1 MNKLTISTITTFI
14 LIGIYFNSNAQTWQK
29 SFSAGN
35 TDVNGEFLGGSE
47 VLNLVGHK
55 KKLYA
60 SVGYWEDETN
70 VWYGGSNP
78 NLGWGQIICL
88 DSADGT
94 WKEDLDMG
102 ASHLRPEI
110 LKEVIFTNDAQGS
123 PLTSPDT
130 LLIAA
135 TYSPNYFTSTVSARA
150 FTRNDITGTWEQTLI
165 YQGGFPAGE
174 NYSIRDMQVYT
185 DQITGVEQL
194 YISVGTKGIF
204 TGVYDP
210 NITGKIQWN
219 SIPEFGPVNI
229 RPLGIT
235 SVNNALYFS
244 SGNKLYKRNDG
255 INPTYSVAHDFSDL
269 NSYINSAVGG
279 IRGLTAISNPN
290 GNNEALLL
298 MWCPNG
304 QSQGVIYRLEPDDTG
319 GFNRMYEAKIS
330 QVVENYLPG
339 TNVSYLLGAYN
350 EFYEFEDPT
359 NNEKYHI
366 IGIEASISGGNY
378 PTWNGFYRGGMFV
391 KRDNN
396 MQYILEEIN
405 GLIGTNDTA
414 LVANR
419 CYIKSPFDNDDAIY
433 FGGFDPNGNTST
445 NMAWIYRKDYQTNS
459 VGELLQQK
467 CNVTVFPIP
476 AFDFLNV
483 ETKSNECNQYE
494 IISILGKT
502 LQSGIVCSGKQI
514 IDVSELPSNIYFIRI
529 GNEIVKFIKID

>member
-1 MNKLTISTITTFI
+1 MNRIISIVTF
-14 LIGIYFNSNAQTWQK
+14 LLVGIYFTLDAQTWTK

-35 TDVNGEFLGGSE
+35 TDISGEFMGGSE

-55 KKLYA
+55 KKLFA

-70 VWYGGSNP
+70 IWYGGNNP
-78 NLGWGQIICL
+78 NIGWGQVICL
-88 DSADGT
+88 ESTDGS

-110 LKEVIFTNDAQGS
+110 LKQVIFTLDSQGN
-123 PLTSPDT
+123 PLLTPDT

-135 TYSPNYFTSTVSARA
+135 AYSPNYFTGVVSART
-150 FTRNDITGTWEQTLI
+150 FTRNDSNGTWEQTLI
-165 YQGGFPAGE
+165 CQGGLPAGE
-174 NYSIRDMQVYT
+174 NYSIRDMHVYI
-185 DQITGVEQL
+185 DQIAGIEQI
-194 YISVGTKGIF
+194 YITVGTKGIF
-204 TGVYDP
+204 TGVYDS
-210 NITGKIQWN
+210 NSTGKIQWN
-219 SIPEFGPVNI
+219 ASPEFGPVNI

-235 SVNNALYFS
+235 SANNTLYFS
-244 SGNKLYKRNDG
+244 SGNKLYKRNDS

-269 NSYINSAVGG
+269 NSNINSAVGG
-279 IRGLTAISNPN
+279 IRGLTTISNPN

-304 QSQGVIYRLEPDDTG
+304 QSQGVIYRLEPDG
-319 GFNRMYEAKIS
+319 SGEFNRIYEAKIS
-330 QVVENYLPG
+330 QVVQDYLQG

-359 NNEKYHI
+359 TKETYHI
-366 IGIEASISGGNY
+366 IGIEAAISGGSY
-378 PTWNGFYRGGMFV
+378 PTWNGFYKGGMFV

-396 MQYILEEIN
+396 LQYILEEIN
-405 GLIGTNDTA
+405 GSIGTNDTA

-445 NMAWIYRKDYQTNS
+445 NMAWIYKKELQTNS
-459 VGELLQQK
+459 VDELIQQESSVK
-467 CNVTVFPIP
+467 IFPIP
-476 AFDFLNV
+476 ASDFLNL
-483 ETKSNECNQYE
+483 ESKSNECNQYE

-514 IDVSELPSNIYFIRI
+514 IDVSELSSNIYFIRFE
-529 GNEIVKFIKID
+529 NEIVKFIKID

>member
-1 MNKLTISTITTFI
+1 
-14 LIGIYFNSNAQTWQK
+14 
-29 SFSAGN
+29 
-35 TDVNGEFLGGSE
+35 
-47 VLNLVGHK
+47 
-55 KKLYA
+55 
-60 SVGYWEDETN
+60 
-70 VWYGGSNP
+70 
-78 NLGWGQIICL
+78 
-88 DSADGT
+88 
-94 WKEDLDMG
+94 
-102 ASHLRPEI
+102 
-110 LKEVIFTNDAQGS
+110 
-123 PLTSPDT
+123 
-130 LLIAA
+130 
-135 TYSPNYFTSTVSARA
+135 
-150 FTRNDITGTWEQTLI
+150 
-165 YQGGFPAGE
+165 
-174 NYSIRDMQVYT
+174 MQVYT

-194 YISVGTKGIF
+194 YISVGIKGIF

-235 SVNNALYFS
+235 SANNALYFS

-255 INPTYSVAHDFSDL
+255 INPTYAVAHDFSDL
-269 NSYINSAVGG
+269 NSNINSAVGG

-319 GFNRMYEAKIS
+319 GFNRIYEAKIS
-330 QVVENYLPG
+330 QVVGGYLPG

-378 PTWNGFYRGGMFV
+378 PTWNGFYRGGLFV

-405 GLIGTNDTA
+405 GLIGINDTA

-445 NMAWIYRKDYQTNS
+445 NMAWIYKKDYQTNS
-459 VGELLQQK
+459 VGELLQPE

-483 ETKSNECNQYE
+483 ETKSNECNQYK
-494 IISILGKT
+494 ITSILGKT

-514 IDVSELPSNIYFIRI
+514 IDVSELSSNIYFIRI